1 MDEAGYVDVA
11 APVQSVGEVPE
22 NTINDGLLSCESES
36 IIGQLRR
43 VRGRPAFMPAFGCQ
57 LTYEDGQ
64 VKLYHVPEL
73 PPRLSCPWQALCEK
87 VL

>member
-1 MDEAGYVDVA
+1 MDEAGYVDVGP
-11 APVQSVGEVPE
+11 PVHSVGEVPE

-43 VRGRPAFMPAFGCQ
+43 VRGRPVFGCQ

-73 PPRLSCPWQALCEK
+73 PPRLSCPRQLFCVK

>member
-1 MDEAGYVDVA
+1 MDEAGYVDVGP
-11 APVQSVGEVPE
+11 PVQSVGEVPE

-57 LTYEDGQ
+57 LTYEEGHENW
-64 VKLYHVPEL
+64 Y
-73 PPRLSCPWQALCEK
+73 A
-87 VL
+87 

>member
-1 MDEAGYVDVA
+1 MHAMDEAGYVDVA

-43 VRGRPAFMPAFGCQ
+43 VRGRPAFGCQ

-64 VKLYHVPEL
+64 VKL
-73 PPRLSCPWQALCEK
+73 
-87 VL
+87 